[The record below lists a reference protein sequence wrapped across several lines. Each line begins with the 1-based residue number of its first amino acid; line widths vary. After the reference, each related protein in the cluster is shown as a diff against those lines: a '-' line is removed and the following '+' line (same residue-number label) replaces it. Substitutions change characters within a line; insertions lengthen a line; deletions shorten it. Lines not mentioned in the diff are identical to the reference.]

1 MARVQFNQ
9 REVTN
14 LIVIHCAATKPSMDI
29 GLREI
34 RQWHVQQGW
43 LDVGY
48 HYIIRRDGTVETGRP
63 HDVVGSHVKGHNFES
78 VGICMV
84 GGIDDA
90 GEPQDNFTGTQ
101 WVALKALVHEVSTNL
116 YPSAHVVGHR
126 DLDSGKACPSFN
138 VAAWLVSSRNKS

>member
-1 MARVQFNQ
+1 MARVQFNK

-34 RQWHVQQGW
+34 RQWHVQKGW

-63 HDVVGSHVKGHNFES
+63 HDVVGAHVQGHNSES
-78 VGICMV
+78 LGICMV

-90 GEPQDNFTGTQ
+90 GKPQDNFTDAQ
-101 WVALKALVHEVSTNL
+101 WVSLKSQVKAVTSM
-116 YPSAHVVGHR
+116 YPHAKIVGHR
-126 DLDSGKACPSFN
+126 DLDAGKACPSFS
-138 VAAWLVSSRNKS
+138 VSDWLAKTK

>member
-1 MARVQFNQ
+1 MARVQFNK
-9 REVTN
+9 REVTK
-14 LIVIHCAATKPSMDI
+14 LIVIHCAATKPSMNI

-34 RQWHVQQGW
+34 RQWHVQKGW

-78 VGICMV
+78 LGICMV

-90 GEPQDNFTGTQ
+90 GKPQDNFTDAQ
-101 WVALKALVHEVSTNL
+101 WAALKVLHETVSGM
-116 YPSAHVVGHR
+116 YPHAKTVGHR
-126 DLDSGKACPSFN
+126 DLDAGKACPSFS
-138 VAAWLVSSRNKS
+138 VAEWLAKTK

>member
-1 MARVQFNQ
+1 MARVQFNK

-14 LIVIHCAATKPSMDI
+14 LIVIHCAATRPSMDI

-63 HDVVGSHVKGHNFES
+63 RDVVGSHVKGHNFES
-78 VGICMV
+78 LGICMV

-90 GEPQDNFTGTQ
+90 GKPQDNFTDAQ
-101 WVALKALVHEVSTNL
+101 WAALDGLVWEASMVW
-116 YPSAHVVGHR
+116 YPGARICGHR
-126 DLDSGKACPSFN
+126 DLDSGKACPSFD
-138 VAAWLVSSRNKS
+138 VATWLKSRIKT

>member
-1 MARVQFNQ
+1 MARVQFNK

-34 RQWHVQQGW
+34 RQWHVQKGW

-63 HDVVGSHVKGHNFES
+63 HDVVGAHVKGHNSES
-78 VGICMV
+78 LGICMV

-90 GEPQDNFTGTQ
+90 GKPQDNFTDAQ
-101 WVALKALVHEVSTNL
+101 WVSLLSQVEAVTAM
-116 YPSAHVVGHR
+116 YPNAKIVGHR
-126 DLDSGKACPSFN
+126 DLDAGKACPSFS
-138 VAAWLVSSRNKS
+138 VADWLVKTK

>member
-1 MARVQFNQ
+1 MARVQFNK

-14 LIVIHCAATKPSMDI
+14 IIVIHCAATKPSMDI

-48 HYIIRRDGTVETGRP
+48 HYIIRRDGTVEIGRP

-78 VGICMV
+78 LGICMV

-90 GEPQDNFTGTQ
+90 GKPQDNFTDTQ
-101 WVALKALVHEVSTNL
+101 WVALEGLVKEVSTV
-116 YPSAHVVGHR
+116 YPNARICGHR
-126 DLDSGKACPSFN
+126 DLDSGKACPSFD
-138 VAAWLVSSRNKS
+138 VATWLKSRTKN

>member
-1 MARVQFNQ
+1 MARVQFNK
-9 REVTN
+9 RKETN
-14 LIVIHCAATKPSMDI
+14 LVVIHCAATKPSMDI

-48 HYIIRRDGTVETGRP
+48 HYIVRRDGTVETGRP

-90 GEPQDNFTGTQ
+90 GTPKDNFTDAQ
-101 WVALKALVHEVSTNL
+101 WAALEGLVWEISTVM
-116 YPSAHVVGHR
+116 YPNARICGHR
-126 DLDSGKACPSFN
+126 DLDSGKACPSFD
-138 VAAWLVSSRNKS
+138 VATWLKSRAKH

>member
-1 MARVQFNQ
+1 MARVQFNK

-14 LIVIHCAATKPSMDI
+14 IIVIHCAATKPSMDI

-78 VGICMV
+78 LGICMV

-90 GEPQDNFTGTQ
+90 GEPQDNFTDAQ
-101 WVALKALVHEVSTNL
+101 WVALEGLVKEVSTV
-116 YPSAHVVGHR
+116 YPNAPICGHR

-138 VAAWLVSSRNKS
+138 VATWLKSRTKH